1 MTWAPCPHGVRTRGK
16 DLQLSTAPPR
26 SLSDNLDTA
35 LNECVTDFRAK
46 GKGLWGNFVI
56 STTRHPDCLDFPY
69 FDSTATI
76 SNHPPVSRKATIASY
91 VDCGKV
97 CSVRCG
103 LSRYKYPSTIWLAWS
118 SLHAKWHT
126 REHLIAPCPRTAFY
140 MQDGIYKS
148 HQMHQI
154 WTRVVFMIVGTF

>member
-1 MTWAPCPHGVRTRGK
+1 MKKKTY
-16 DLQLSTAPPR
+16 L
-26 SLSDNLDTA
+26 
-35 LNECVTDFRAK
+35 
-46 GKGLWGNFVI
+46 
-56 STTRHPDCLDFPY
+56 RHQ
-69 FDSTATI
+69 SK
-76 SNHPPVSRKATIASY
+76 RE
-91 VDCGKV
+91 CGKV

-154 WTRVVFMIVGTF
+154 WTRVVFMIVGTLEGHEVHHIWSLEDHSFLHA